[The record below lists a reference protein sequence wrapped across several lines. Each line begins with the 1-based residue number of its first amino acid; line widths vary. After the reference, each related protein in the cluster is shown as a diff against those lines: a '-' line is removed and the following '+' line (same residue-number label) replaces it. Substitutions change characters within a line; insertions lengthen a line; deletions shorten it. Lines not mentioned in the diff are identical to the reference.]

1 MDTLCLQSKT
11 WCQSMVKRK
20 KSSINKK
27 NVGGWIFLSMLLI
40 GTNIATIGYF
50 LFLNPSIPASDVPM
64 DIGDLAENSENY
76 LGKTITL
83 SGYYII
89 AAGNHLLVTNPMYY
103 FNNSL
108 GTSNTIQITGIV
120 PETMTASFGVPCTVK
135 GVIEETN
142 ETEGLGIIFDSY
154 KMKEAENLF
163 PGSYHDI
170 QMNPYAVFDQTP
182 LKYDATAEKYAVLY
196 SGGIKPGKDYSRYW
210 NDIIYMYFI
219 LLMHGYQSSNIY
231 VIYKDGVAE
240 DSYTPVHYPATHDSL
255 DTVFDILSIEMGYR
269 DELFFYT
276 TNHGGSGGIS
286 VWGPMDSGGAL
297 THSQVSGWL
306 DSITCDHMVV
316 VMEQC
321 VSGKFIP
328 YISAQNRVIITAC
341 SDGQS
346 SYSCDYEGNWDEFV
360 YHFMCALVEISWN
373 GDDITIDSDI
383 NDDGLISMREAY
395 LWAAIQDSRPETPLY
410 NDNGDT
416 IGWNIMQVFY
426 GSDPFYGDTI
436 FL

>member
-1 MDTLCLQSKT
+1 MA
-11 WCQSMVKRK
+11 KRK
-20 KSSINKK
+20 KSKINKK
-27 NVGGWIFLSMLLI
+27 KAGGWMFLTMLLI

-50 LFLNPSIPASDVPM
+50 LYFNPSIPVSDVPM
-64 DIGDLAENSENY
+64 EIGDLSENSAAY
-76 LGKTITL
+76 LGKTVTV

-89 AAGNHLLVTNPMYY
+89 AAGNSILVTNPLYY

-108 GTSNTIQITGIV
+108 GSSNTIRITGII
-120 PETMTASFGVPCTVK
+120 PEEMSSSLGYPCNVK
-135 GVIEETN
+135 GEVELVDGSD
-142 ETEGLGIIFDSY
+142 GLLGVKFASYFEKDDDNIYPGVYNDSKMIPYSEFGRIAYIFD
-154 KMKEAENLF
+154 
-163 PGSYHDI
+163 P
-170 QMNPYAVFDQTP
+170 TP
-182 LKYDATAEKYAVLY
+182 EKYAVLY

-219 LLMHGYQSSNIY
+219 LQMHGYESQNIY

-240 DSYTPVHYPATHDSL
+240 DEFTPVHYPATHDSL
-255 DTVFDILSIEMGYR
+255 DTVFNILSAQMGSA

-286 VWGPMDSGGAL
+286 VWGPMDNGGAL
-297 THSQVSGWL
+297 THSQVSDWL
-306 DSITCDHMVV
+306 DSISCKHMVV

-328 YISAQNRVIITAC
+328 YISASNRVIITAC

-346 SYSCDYEGNWDEFV
+346 SYACDYEGNWDEFV
-360 YHFMCALVEISWN
+360 YHFMCALVEFPWN
-373 GDDITIDSDI
+373 GDDITIDSDL
-383 NDDGLISMREAY
+383 NGVREAY

-410 NDNGDT
+410 NDNGDA

-426 GSDPFYGDTI
+426 GSGPFYGDTI